1 MRRSCSCA
9 LCRKRGGA
17 LKPTV
22 EPQRWAH
29 VACALYTNETFF
41 VDPDAMEPIDGIAAV
56 EARVE
61 KRQYRCGLCGVK
73 KGTCS
78 TCCVKGCGAPF
89 HISCGVSQ
97 GASFEV
103 QILSVPFF
111 IAVSW
116 LPLDKVYNVMCFI
129 W

>member
-1 MRRSCSCA
+1 
-9 LCRKRGGA
+9 

-103 QILSVPFF
+103 SSVFCKAFLYPFSLLF
-111 IAVSW
+111 LDCPI
-116 LPLDKVYNVMCFI
+116 DKVDTVLYFV